1 MRILT
6 LALLVPVTLLA
17 APVPKDK
24 EKQKDDDAIIGT
36 WKIDQ
41 FDFGGEKPPVEA
53 KDIQFVFAEKGK
65 FSMVNGP
72 KERGEGTFKLD
83 PAAKV
88 KTMDITLDGKTMLAV
103 YELDGD
109 TLKMCIPDKPD
120 SARPEGFVANAKE
133 RIAVVTFKRVKEEK
147 KDK

>member
-88 KTMDITLDGKTMLAV
+88 KTMD
-103 YELDGD
+103 
-109 TLKMCIPDKPD
+109 
-120 SARPEGFVANAKE
+120 R
-133 RIAVVTFKRVKEEK
+133 
-147 KDK
+147 